1 MTSGKVVTTIG
12 YERRFNPSLSF
23 DSLESF
29 VGYMLQDQPPRPA
42 NMANIVAINQ
52 GRKPCSMRLPVVPR
66 LTPKEA
72 RIAIEAGSMVLDTRH
87 HEAFGACHIPGAY
100 NAEQTSGSFE
110 QNVGWIMPVDQPF
123 LLVVEDPRDVAAAMN
138 KLAFVGLDG
147 RVAGTVEMN
156 SWREA
161 GMPCARVSQI
171 DVQALQARLGKGEI
185 QLLDVRESSEWDA
198 SRIDSARY
206 TNFKH
211 LLLST
216 DRLPVVPDREVA
228 VICAGGMRS
237 STACSILQRLGFGGV
252 YNVRGGM
259 NAWHAAG
266 LPVASP

>member
-1 MTSGKVVTTIG
+1 
-12 YERRFNPSLSF
+12 
-23 DSLESF
+23 
-29 VGYMLQDQPPRPA
+29 
-42 NMANIVAINQ
+42 
-52 GRKPCSMRLPVVPR
+52 
-66 LTPKEA
+66 
-72 RIAIEAGSMVLDTRH
+72 
-87 HEAFGACHIPGAY
+87 
-100 NAEQTSGSFE
+100 
-110 QNVGWIMPVDQPF
+110 
-123 LLVVEDPRDVAAAMN
+123 
-138 KLAFVGLDG
+138 
-147 RVAGTVEMN
+147 
-156 SWREA
+156 
-161 GMPCARVSQI
+161 MPCARVSQI
-171 DVQALQARLGKGEI
+171 DVQALQARLGKGVI

-266 LPVASP
+266 LPVARP